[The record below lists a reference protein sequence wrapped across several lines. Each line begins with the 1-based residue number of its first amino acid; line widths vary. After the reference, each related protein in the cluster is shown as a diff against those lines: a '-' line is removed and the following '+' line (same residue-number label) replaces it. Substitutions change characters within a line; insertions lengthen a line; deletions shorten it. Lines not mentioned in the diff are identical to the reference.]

1 MPAAPNP
8 FTSEK
13 LFKESLCLGEGG
25 MEPAAKRK
33 SLRPCIQTEGQMSS
47 WRERLC
53 GSVVLKS
60 TGEAEGASLSRFTKP
75 TDNISCGGGFFPAK
89 SNLANQK
96 TIKGNIVLPTQEY
109 SILVLN
115 NDGSAVI
122 YSDAEPVKADET
134 EMENC
139 EPVFKS

>member
-1 MPAAPNP
+1 
-8 FTSEK
+8 
-13 LFKESLCLGEGG
+13 
-25 MEPAAKRK
+25 
-33 SLRPCIQTEGQMSS
+33 MSS

-60 TGEAEGASLSRFTKP
+60 AGDSEGASLNRFIKP

-122 YSDAEPVKADET
+122 YSDAEPVKNDET
-134 EMENC
+134 EMENL
-139 EPVFKS
+139 EPLFKS